1 MFWGGQTG
9 EGCPAPPNT
18 PPHLPSPPPAGRVSR
33 GAGSAADTDGVWGEA
48 PWRGRGEES
57 CAEGERDRGGGEG
70 LARSGIRRGGALE
83 VTWGER
89 VKAPPGRGER
99 G

>member
-33 GAGSAADTDGVWGEA
+33 GAGSAADTDGVWGGSSLA
-48 PWRGRGEES
+48 WARGGEL
-57 CAEGERDRGGGEG
+57 CGGGERPG
-70 LARSGIRRGGALE
+70 
-83 VTWGER
+83 WG
-89 VKAPPGRGER
+89 
-99 G
+99 